1 MLIVGEIHTALLPH
15 SRPLTPEEARGALA
29 LAVGETVVQW
39 ARPVPHTAS
48 PTLLHGVDC
57 RLPLGPKPG
66 NRHADDAAGGSSVRA
81 VGTVCSRAVLTGGH
95 LLQGSA
101 WTAVAPPQQP
111 RRMPWS
117 YYLARPGTL
126 ETIGNFEA
134 RRLAE
139 GYLLADGQGK
149 GLARKVR
156 HDGGTALLDAAAIA
170 RHSVHDVLSRPVLDQ
185 RPPIK
190 TGSTRLRWAAIADP
204 GEGRAVA
211 FRLVG
216 NDRRRMSLVTGL
228 VEPEQIAAA
237 AEDLAVHDWLL
248 SAVAARIAL
257 AKIGEDPRHTL
268 RTLRPVVDHL
278 LHLWS
283 AGARTSRDLEFMWDS
298 LERRPGLTRQWTTM
312 TERVRSQIDY
322 GAADLAA
329 KMLDMM
335 EERQKQTGG
344 AGEPH
349 YR

>member
-15 SRPLTPEEARGALA
+15 SRPLTPEEARAALS

-48 PTLLHGVDC
+48 PVLLHGVDC
-57 RLPLGPKPG
+57 KLPLAPKQDNP
-66 NRHADDAAGGSSVRA
+66 HADDRSANGSVRA

-101 WTAVAPPQQP
+101 WTSVSPPTRP

-126 ETIGNFEA
+126 ETIGNFEVE
-134 RRLAE
+134 RLARAFLVAE
-139 GYLLADGQGK
+139 NRRD
-149 GLARKVR
+149 R
-156 HDGGTALLDAAAIA
+156 TELLDTAAIA
-170 RHSVHDVLSRPVLDQ
+170 RHSIHDVLARPVLDQ
-185 RPPIK
+185 RPPVK

-204 GEGRAVA
+204 GKGRAVA

-216 NDRRRMSLVTGL
+216 GDRRRMSMVTGV

-248 SAVAARIAL
+248 TAVAARIAL

-278 LHLWS
+278 MHLWA
-283 AGARTSRDLEFMWDS
+283 AGARTSRDLEFLWDS
-298 LERRPGLTRQWTTM
+298 LERRPGLSRQWATM

-335 EERQKQTGG
+335 EQGQRRGG
-344 AGEPH
+344 GGTDH
-349 YR
+349 FLR

>member
-15 SRPLTPEEARGALA
+15 SRPLTPEEARASLA

-57 RLPLGPKPG
+57 RLPLGPKPDNQHSDEG
-66 NRHADDAAGGSSVRA
+66 KELGSVRA
-81 VGTVCSRAVLTGGH
+81 VGTVNSRAVLTGGH

-101 WTAVAPPQQP
+101 WTAIAPPRHP

-117 YYLARPGTL
+117 YYLAHPGSM

-134 RRLAE
+134 ERLA
-139 GYLLADGQGK
+139 K
-149 GLARKVR
+149 GFLVAENRR
-156 HDGGTALLDAAAIA
+156 DRAELLDVAAIA
-170 RHSVHDVLSRPVLDQ
+170 RHSIHDVLSRPVFDQ

-204 GEGRAVA
+204 GKGKAVA

-216 NDRRRMSLVTGL
+216 TDRRRMSMVTGL
-228 VEPEQIAAA
+228 VDPEHVAAA
-237 AEDLAVHDWLL
+237 AEDLAIHDWLL

-329 KMLDMM
+329 QMLDLM
-335 EERQKQTGG
+335 EQRQRQSGG
-344 AGEPH
+344 AGDPY

>member
-15 SRPLTPEEARGALA
+15 SRPLTPEEARAALS

-57 RLPLGPKPG
+57 KLPLAPKQDNP
-66 NRHADDAAGGSSVRA
+66 HADEHSANGAVRA

-101 WTAVAPPQQP
+101 WTAVSPPRQP

-126 ETIGNFEA
+126 ETIGSFEA
-134 RRLAE
+134 ERLARAF
-139 GYLLADGQGK
+139 L
-149 GLARKVR
+149 
-156 HDGGTALLDAAAIA
+156 TAENRRDRSELLDTAAIA
-170 RHSVHDVLSRPVLDQ
+170 RHSIHDVLARPVLDQ
-185 RPPIK
+185 RPPVK

-204 GEGRAVA
+204 GAGRAVA

-216 NDRRRMSLVTGL
+216 NDRRRMSMVTG
-228 VEPEQIAAA
+228 VVAPEQIAAA

-248 SAVAARIAL
+248 TAVAARIAL

-278 LHLWS
+278 MHLWS
-283 AGARTSRDLEFMWDS
+283 AGARTSRDLEFLWDS
-298 LERRPGLTRQWTTM
+298 LERRPGLSRQWATM

-335 EERQKQTGG
+335 EQNQRQGG
-344 AGEPH
+344 APDH
-349 YR
+349 FLR

>member
-15 SRPLTPEEARGALA
+15 SRPLTPEEARAALS

-39 ARPVPHTAS
+39 ARPVPHTVS

-57 RLPLGPKPG
+57 RLPLGPKPDSDQVDE
-66 NRHADDAAGGSSVRA
+66 DDRNGSLRA
-81 VGTVCSRAVLTGGH
+81 VGTVSSRAVLTGGH

-101 WTAVAPPQQP
+101 WAAVSPSRHP

-117 YYLARPGTL
+117 YYLAKPGRL
-126 ETIGNFEA
+126 ETIGKFDA

-139 GYLLADGQGK
+139 GFLVAENRRDRAK
-149 GLARKVR
+149 
-156 HDGGTALLDAAAIA
+156 LLDAAAVA
-170 RHSVHDVLSRPVLDQ
+170 RHSIHDVLSRPVFDQ

-190 TGSTRLRWAAIADP
+190 TGSTRLRWAAVIDP
-204 GEGRAVA
+204 GKGRAVA
-211 FRLVG
+211 FRLAG
-216 NDRRRMSLVTGL
+216 NDRRRMSMVTGP
-228 VEPEQIAAA
+228 VDPEHVAAA

-283 AGARTSRDLEFMWDS
+283 AGARTSRDLEFMWDA

-329 KMLDMM
+329 QMLDMM
-335 EERQKQTGG
+335 EQRQRQAGG
-344 AGEPH
+344 SGDSF

>member
-15 SRPLTPEEARGALA
+15 SRPLTPEEARAALS

-57 RLPLGPKPG
+57 RLPLGPKPDS
-66 NRHADDAAGGSSVRA
+66 HHTEEDDRNGSLWA
-81 VGTVCSRAVLTGGH
+81 VGSVASRAVLTGGQ

-101 WTAVAPPQQP
+101 WASVTLSPQP

-117 YYLARPGTL
+117 YYLAKPGTL
-126 ETIGNFEA
+126 ETIGKFDA

-139 GYLLADGQGK
+139 GYLVAENRADRAK
-149 GLARKVR
+149 
-156 HDGGTALLDAAAIA
+156 LLDTAAVA
-170 RHSVHDVLSRPVLDQ
+170 RHSIHDVLARPMFDQ

-190 TGSTRLRWAAIADP
+190 TGSTRLRWAAVTDP
-204 GEGRAVA
+204 DTGEAVA
-211 FRLVG
+211 FRLAG
-216 NDRRRMSLVTGL
+216 NDRRRLSMTTGP
-228 VEPEQIAAA
+228 VDPEQVAAA

-248 SAVAARIAL
+248 TAVAARIAL
-257 AKIGEDPRHTL
+257 AKIGEDSRHTL

-278 LHLWS
+278 LHLWA
-283 AGARTSRDLEFMWDS
+283 AGARTSRDLEFMWDA

-322 GAADLAA
+322 GAADLSAQI
-329 KMLDMM
+329 LDMM
-335 EERQKQTGG
+335 EQRQRQGG
-344 AGEPH
+344 GSGSL
-349 YR
+349 YRS

>member
-15 SRPLTPEEARGALA
+15 SRPLTPEEARAALS

-48 PTLLHGVDC
+48 PVLLHGVDC
-57 RLPLGPKPG
+57 KLPLAPKQD
-66 NRHADDAAGGSSVRA
+66 NQHADDKSANGTTVRA

-134 RRLAE
+134 ERLARAFLVAE
-139 GYLLADGQGK
+139 NRRD
-149 GLARKVR
+149 RSE
-156 HDGGTALLDAAAIA
+156 LLDTAAIA
-170 RHSVHDVLSRPVLDQ
+170 RHSIHDVLSRPVLDQ
-185 RPPIK
+185 RPPVK

-204 GEGRAVA
+204 GTRKAVA

-216 NDRRRMSLVTGL
+216 NDRRRMSMVTGL
-228 VEPEQIAAA
+228 VDPEHIAAA
-237 AEDLAVHDWLL
+237 AEDLAIHDWLL
-248 SAVAARIAL
+248 TAVAARIAL

-298 LERRPGLTRQWTTM
+298 LERRPGLSRQWATM

-335 EERQKQTGG
+335 EQNQRQGG
-344 AGEPH
+344 SADRFP
-349 YR
+349 R

>member
-1 MLIVGEIHTALLPH
+1 MLIVGEIHTGLLPH
-15 SRPLTPEEARGALA
+15 SRPLTPEEARAALA

-57 RLPLGPKPG
+57 RLALGPKPDNLHSDEG
-66 NRHADDAAGGSSVRA
+66 KDNGSVRA
-81 VGTVCSRAVLTGGH
+81 VGTVHSRAVLTGGH

-101 WTAVAPPQQP
+101 WTAVGPPRHP

-117 YYLARPGTL
+117 YYLAKPGTM
-126 ETIGNFEA
+126 ETVGNFDAE
-134 RRLAE
+134 RLARGFLVAE
-139 GYLLADGQGK
+139 KLGK
-149 GLARKVR
+149 SMARKLR
-156 HDGGTALLDAAAIA
+156 QEGDRSELLDAAAIA
-170 RHSVHDVLSRPVLDQ
+170 RHSIHDVLSRPVFDQ

-204 GEGRAVA
+204 GKGMAVA

-216 NDRRRMSLVTGL
+216 TDRRRMSMVTGL
-228 VEPEQIAAA
+228 VDPEHVAAA

-283 AGARTSRDLEFMWDS
+283 AGARTSRDLEFLWDS

-329 KMLDMM
+329 QMLDLM
-335 EERQKQTGG
+335 EKRQTGG
-344 AGEPH
+344 SRDPY

>member
-15 SRPLTPEEARGALA
+15 SRPLTPEEARAALA

-39 ARPVPHTAS
+39 ARPVAHTSS

-57 RLPLGPKPG
+57 RLPLGPKPENQHSDDG
-66 NRHADDAAGGSSVRA
+66 NENGSVRA
-81 VGTVCSRAVLTGGH
+81 VGTVNSRAVLTGGH

-101 WTAVAPPQQP
+101 WTAITPPRQP

-117 YYLARPGTL
+117 YYLAKPGTL
-126 ETIGNFEA
+126 ETIGNFDGE
-134 RRLAE
+134 RLAK
-139 GYLLADGQGK
+139 GFLLAENRRDRAK
-149 GLARKVR
+149 
-156 HDGGTALLDAAAIA
+156 LLDAAAIA
-170 RHSVHDVLSRPVLDQ
+170 RHSIHDVLSRPVFDQ

-204 GEGRAVA
+204 GKGKAVA

-216 NDRRRMSLVTGL
+216 TDRRRMSMVTGL
-228 VEPEQIAAA
+228 VDPEHVASA
-237 AEDLAVHDWLL
+237 AEDLAIHDWLL

-283 AGARTSRDLEFMWDS
+283 AGARTARDLEFMWDS

-329 KMLDMM
+329 QMLDLM
-335 EERQKQTGG
+335 EQRQRQSGG
-344 AGEPH
+344 SGDPY

>member
-15 SRPLTPEEARGALA
+15 SRPLTPEEARAALS

-48 PTLLHGVDC
+48 PVLLHGVDC
-57 RLPLGPKPG
+57 KLPLAPKQD
-66 NRHADDAAGGSSVRA
+66 NHHADDKSANGTTVRA

-134 RRLAE
+134 ERLARAFLVAE
-139 GYLLADGQGK
+139 NRRD
-149 GLARKVR
+149 RSE
-156 HDGGTALLDAAAIA
+156 LLDTAAIA
-170 RHSVHDVLSRPVLDQ
+170 RHSIHDVLSRPVLDQ
-185 RPPIK
+185 RPPVK

-204 GEGRAVA
+204 GTRKAVA

-216 NDRRRMSLVTGL
+216 NDRRRMSMVTGL
-228 VEPEQIAAA
+228 VDPEHIAAA
-237 AEDLAVHDWLL
+237 AEDLAIHDWLL
-248 SAVAARIAL
+248 TAVAARIAL

-298 LERRPGLTRQWTTM
+298 LERRPGLSRQWATM

-335 EERQKQTGG
+335 EQSQRQGG
-344 AGEPH
+344 SAD
-349 YR
+349 RFLR

>member
-15 SRPLTPEEARGALA
+15 SRPLTPEEARAALA

-39 ARPVPHTAS
+39 ARPVPHTSS

-66 NRHADDAAGGSSVRA
+66 NRHTDEEAANGTVRA

-95 LLQGSA
+95 LLQGSS
-101 WTAVAPPQQP
+101 WTAVSPPTQP

-117 YYLARPGTL
+117 YYLSRPGTI

-139 GYLLADGQGK
+139 GFLVSETRRDRAG
-149 GLARKVR
+149 
-156 HDGGTALLDAAAIA
+156 LLDAAAIA
-170 RHSVHDVLSRPVLDQ
+170 RHSITDVLSRPVLDQ

-204 GEGRAVA
+204 GAGNAVA

-216 NDRRRMSLVTGL
+216 TDRRRMSMVTGL
-228 VEPEQIAAA
+228 VEPEHVAAA

-248 SAVAARIAL
+248 SAVSARIAL

-278 LHLWS
+278 LHLWA

-298 LERRPGLTRQWTTM
+298 LERRPGLTNQWRSM

-322 GAADLAA
+322 GAADIAA
-329 KMLDMM
+329 QMLDIM
-335 EERQKQTGG
+335 EKGQRQAGG
-344 AGEPH
+344 AGNP
-349 YR
+349 YYS

>member
-15 SRPLTPEEARGALA
+15 SRPLTAEEARAALS

-39 ARPVPHTAS
+39 ARPVAHTAS

-57 RLPLGPKPG
+57 RLPLGAKPEK
-66 NRHADDAAGGSSVRA
+66 RHADKGASTVRA

-101 WTAVAPPQQP
+101 WTTVAAPEQP

-117 YYLARPGTL
+117 HYLAHPGTL

-139 GYLLADGQGK
+139 GFLLAEGRRDRT
-149 GLARKVR
+149 GLV
-156 HDGGTALLDAAAIA
+156 DTAAIA
-170 RHSVHDVLSRPVLDQ
+170 RHSIHDVLSRPVLDQ

-190 TGSTRLRWAAIADP
+190 TGSTRLRWAAIADA
-204 GEGRAVA
+204 GSGRAVA

-228 VEPEQIAAA
+228 CEPEQIAAA

-248 SAVAARIAL
+248 TAVSARIAL
-257 AKIGEDPRHTL
+257 ARIGDDPRHTL

-283 AGARTSRDLEFMWDS
+283 SGTRTSQDLEFMWDQ

-329 KMLDMM
+329 KMLDLM
-335 EERQKQTGG
+335 EERQRQSGG
-344 AGEPH
+344 P
-349 YR
+349 Y

>member
-15 SRPLTPEEARGALA
+15 SRPLTPEEARAALS

-48 PTLLHGVDC
+48 PVLLHGVDC
-57 RLPLGPKPG
+57 KLPLAPKQD
-66 NRHADDAAGGSSVRA
+66 NRHADDKSANGTVRA

-134 RRLAE
+134 ERLARAFLVAE
-139 GYLLADGQGK
+139 NRRD
-149 GLARKVR
+149 RSE
-156 HDGGTALLDAAAIA
+156 LLDTAAIA
-170 RHSVHDVLSRPVLDQ
+170 RHSIHDVLSRPVLDQ
-185 RPPIK
+185 RPPVK

-204 GEGRAVA
+204 GTQRAVA

-216 NDRRRMSLVTGL
+216 NDRRRMSMVTGL
-228 VEPEQIAAA
+228 VDPEHIAAA
-237 AEDLAVHDWLL
+237 AEDLAIHDWLL
-248 SAVAARIAL
+248 TAVAARIAL
-257 AKIGEDPRHTL
+257 AKIGDDPRHTL

-298 LERRPGLTRQWTTM
+298 LERRPGLSRQWATM

-335 EERQKQTGG
+335 EQNQRQGG
-344 AGEPH
+344 SAD
-349 YR
+349 RFLR

>member
-15 SRPLTPEEARGALA
+15 SRPLTPEEARAALS
-29 LAVGETVVQW
+29 LAVGESVVQW

-57 RLPLGPKPG
+57 KLPLAPKQDNP
-66 NRHADDAAGGSSVRA
+66 HADDRSANGSVRA

-95 LLQGSA
+95 LLQGSS
-101 WTAVAPPQQP
+101 WTAVLPPTQP

-134 RRLAE
+134 ERLARAF
-139 GYLLADGQGK
+139 LAAD
-149 GLARKVR
+149 ARR
-156 HDGGTALLDAAAIA
+156 DRSELLDTAAIA
-170 RHSVHDVLSRPVLDQ
+170 RHSIHDVLARPVLDQ

-190 TGSTRLRWAAIADP
+190 TGSTRLRWAAVADP
-204 GEGRAVA
+204 AAGNAVA

-216 NDRRRMSLVTGL
+216 GDRRRLSIATGP
-228 VEPEQIAAA
+228 VEPEAVAAA

-248 SAVAARIAL
+248 TAVAARIAL

-283 AGARTSRDLEFMWDS
+283 AGARTSRELEFVWDA
-298 LERRPGLTRQWTTM
+298 LERRPGLSRQWATM

-322 GAADLAA
+322 GAADLAVQVLE
-329 KMLDMM
+329 ML
-335 EERQKQTGG
+335 ERDRSRGSG
-344 AGEPH
+344 PDHFRGRP
-349 YR
+349 

>member
-1 MLIVGEIHTALLPH
+1 MLILGEIHTALLPH
-15 SRPLTPEEARGALA
+15 SRPLTPEEAQAALA

-48 PTLLHGVDC
+48 PVLLHGVDC

-66 NRHADDAAGGSSVRA
+66 NRHADGAAANGSVRT

-101 WTAVAPPQQP
+101 WTAVAQP
-111 RRMPWS
+111 EHARRMPWS
-117 YYLARPGTL
+117 HYLARPGTL
-126 ETIGNFEA
+126 ETIGNFDA
-134 RRLAE
+134 ARLAE
-139 GYLLADGQGK
+139 GFLYADGPGRTV
-149 GLARKVR
+149 ARKTR
-156 HDGGTALLDAAAIA
+156 QDGDGAALLDTAAIA
-170 RHSVHDVLSRPVLDQ
+170 RHSVHDVLSRPMFDQ

-190 TGSTRLRWAAIADP
+190 TGSTRLRWAAVADP
-204 GEGRAVA
+204 SASRGVM
-211 FRLVG
+211 FRLIG
-216 NDRRRMSLVTGL
+216 NDRRRLRLATGP
-228 VEPEQIAAA
+228 VAPEQVAAA

-248 SAVAARIAL
+248 SAVSARIAL
-257 AKIGEDPRHTL
+257 AKIGDDPRHTL

-283 AGARTSRDLEFMWDS
+283 AGARTARELEFLWDA
-298 LERRPGLTRQWTTM
+298 LERRPGLSRQWTTM

-335 EERQKQTGG
+335 EHRQRQ
-344 AGEPH
+344 AGSGESQF
-349 YR
+349 R

>member
-15 SRPLTPEEARGALA
+15 SRPLTPEEAKAALS

-57 RLPLGPKPG
+57 KLPLAPKQDNP
-66 NRHADDAAGGSSVRA
+66 HADERSANGSVRA

-101 WTAVAPPQQP
+101 WTAVSPPRLP

-134 RRLAE
+134 ERLARAF
-139 GYLLADGQGK
+139 LAAENRRD
-149 GLARKVR
+149 RSE
-156 HDGGTALLDAAAIA
+156 LLDMAAIA
-170 RHSVHDVLSRPVLDQ
+170 RHSIHDVLARPVLDQ
-185 RPPIK
+185 RPPVK

-204 GEGRAVA
+204 AANKAVA

-216 NDRRRMSLVTGL
+216 NDRRRMSMMAGP
-228 VEPEQIAAA
+228 VEPEAVAAA

-248 SAVAARIAL
+248 TAVAARIAL

-278 LHLWS
+278 LHLWA

-335 EERQKQTGG
+335 EESQRQQ
-344 AGEPH
+344 AGPDH
-349 YR
+349 FLR

>member
-1 MLIVGEIHTALLPH
+1 MLIIGEIHTALLPH
-15 SRPLTPEEARGALA
+15 SRPLTPEEARTALA

-57 RLPLGPKPG
+57 RLPLGPKRG
-66 NRHADDAAGGSSVRA
+66 NPHAEGAAPASAVRA
-81 VGTVCSRAVLTGGH
+81 VGTVSSRAVLTGGH

-101 WTAVAPPQQP
+101 WTAVAPPEQP

-117 YYLARPGTL
+117 HYLARPGTL
-126 ETIGNFEA
+126 ETIGNFDA

-139 GYLLADGQGK
+139 GFLSAENRRDRTGLLN
-149 GLARKVR
+149 
-156 HDGGTALLDAAAIA
+156 AAAIA
-170 RHSVHDVLSRPVLDQ
+170 RHSLHDVLSRPGLDQ

-204 GEGRAVA
+204 GAGRAVA

-216 NDRRRMSLVTGL
+216 TDRRRMSLVTG
-228 VEPEQIAAA
+228 PIDAEQVAAA

-248 SAVAARIAL
+248 SAVSARIAL

-329 KMLDMM
+329 KMLDLM
-335 EERQKQTGG
+335 EDRQRQTGQ
-344 AGEPH
+344 ADQH
-349 YR
+349 YH